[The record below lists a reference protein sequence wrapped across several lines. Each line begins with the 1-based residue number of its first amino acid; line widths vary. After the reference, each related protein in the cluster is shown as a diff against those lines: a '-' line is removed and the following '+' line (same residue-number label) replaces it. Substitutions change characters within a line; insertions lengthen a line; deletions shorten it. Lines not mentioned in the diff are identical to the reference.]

1 MNIYKFYNSSGW
13 KKNKNHFEDANLFE
27 DLRLNSKKYVS
38 DCRKRILKFIPKKGN
53 NILDFASGPIQYR
66 EYLLYS
72 KNFNYRHCVDF
83 SKQAI
88 NIAKKK
94 IGKKGKF
101 YCNDFFKIK
110 FKKIILIVL

>member
-66 EYLLYS
+66 DIFYIRKTLITDTVLIS
-72 KNFNYRHCVDF
+72 QNRQLILQKKNW
-83 SKQAI
+83 
-88 NIAKKK
+88 KKK
-94 IGKKGKF
+94 Q
-101 YCNDFFKIK
+101 
-110 FKKIILIVL
+110 ILLQ